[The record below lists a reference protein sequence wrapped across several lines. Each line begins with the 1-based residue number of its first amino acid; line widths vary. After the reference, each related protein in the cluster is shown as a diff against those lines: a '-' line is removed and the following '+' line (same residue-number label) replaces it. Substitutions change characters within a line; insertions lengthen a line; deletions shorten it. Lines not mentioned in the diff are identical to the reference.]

1 VSLLSNTQ
9 GSPER
14 VWSALAGLAIFGEQ
28 SREELEAVLNPG
40 SLKPEAG
47 LVKLE
52 NVRQVIGAASSLGAV
67 SGDRSAT
74 HTEVDSAMLANAASV
89 ADWMHGKLVSL
100 PSDSKDAVVLEAYA
114 WLVAR
119 SAQAGSANWIYELT
133 ADGFADAAAAGLVGD
148 DDDGG
153 KKMNSS
159 KVVAW
164 RRWLVFLGLAVPMPS
179 PLLAQMSPTGRL
191 AREIVRANMRGTT
204 LGADAF
210 LESLAQR
217 MPYLDRGTLFIQASR
232 RLEWPPK
239 NRLLSPLLS
248 ATLRE
253 LHDEGKVELQQLGD
267 SRDVVSLA
275 SDPTHPVAG
284 FDRVV
289 VSGERNS

>member
-1 VSLLSNTQ
+1 MSLLSNTQ

-14 VWSALAGLAIFGEQ
+14 VWSALAGLAVYGEQ
-28 SREELEAVLNPG
+28 SRHELEAALNPG
-40 SLKPEAG
+40 SLKPDAG
-47 LVKLE
+47 IVKIE

-74 HTEVDSAMLANAASV
+74 YTEVDATTLSNVVSV
-89 ADWMHGKLVSL
+89 ADWMHDTLISL

-114 WLVAR
+114 WLAAR
-119 SAQAGSANWIYELT
+119 SSQSGSSNWIYELS

-179 PLLAQMSPTGRL
+179 GWPAQMSPTSRI
-191 AREIVRANMRGTT
+191 ARELGRANLRGTT
-204 LGADAF
+204 LSADAF

-217 MPYLDRGTLFIQASR
+217 MPYLDRGALFLQASR
-232 RLEWPPK
+232 RLGWPTRD
-239 NRLLSPLLS
+239 RLLSPMLS
-248 ATLRE
+248 ASLRE
-253 LHDEGKVELQQLGD
+253 LHDEGYIKLQVSGD
-267 SRDVVSLA
+267 SRDVLTLA
-275 SDPTHPVAG
+275 SDVPHLVTG

-289 VSGERNS
+289 ISEARGS